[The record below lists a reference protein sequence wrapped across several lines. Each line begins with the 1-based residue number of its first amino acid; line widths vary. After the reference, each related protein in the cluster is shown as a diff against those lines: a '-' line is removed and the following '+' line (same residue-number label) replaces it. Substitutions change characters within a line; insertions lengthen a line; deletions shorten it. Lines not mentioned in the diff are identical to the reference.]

1 MKLFMVFS
9 PPQTIG
15 EISFKTTKIL
25 SLGQNVTII
34 WEEVNRGGGHV
45 KVLLGSVG

>member
-1 MKLFMVFS
+1 MKLFIVFS

-15 EISFKTTKIL
+15 EIFKTTKIL
-25 SLGQNVTII
+25 SLGQNVTIM